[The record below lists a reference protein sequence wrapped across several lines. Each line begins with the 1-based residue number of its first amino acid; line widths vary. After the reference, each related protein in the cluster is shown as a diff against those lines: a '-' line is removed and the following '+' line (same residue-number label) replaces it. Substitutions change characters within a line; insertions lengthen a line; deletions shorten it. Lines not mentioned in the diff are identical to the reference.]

1 MKNHPRPRQRI
12 ALLCGRS
19 SRRGRSKTPK
29 IKLLRVPDSK
39 EPYPLSWGEQ
49 ARPEAAVAVA
59 AVEKQTLRL
68 RRSSRGRRLILHDV
82 DARRMQPPV
91 IASPAKI
98 D

>member
-1 MKNHPRPRQRI
+1 M
-12 ALLCGRS
+12 
-19 SRRGRSKTPK
+19 T
-29 IKLLRVPDSK
+29 DSK
-39 EPYPLSWGEQ
+39 EPYPLLWGEQ

-68 RRSSRGRRLILHDV
+68 RRSSRGRRLILHGV